1 MKNRFGKNAL
11 LWTDSVRLLVIQN
24 VESDLSV
31 IARSTL
37 GMKLNDSYLCFG
49 FNIYIILQQFANNW
63 YVPSANGVV
72 EGSIAIG
79 IYNVGIS
86 PVHEK
91 NTHAF

>member
-11 LWTDSVRLLVIQN
+11 LWTDSVRLLVLQN

-49 FNIYIILQQFANNW
+49 FNIYIILQQFADNS

-72 EGSIAIG
+72 EGSIATV

-86 PVHEK
+86 TVPE
-91 NTHAF
+91 